1 MTAAALG
8 PLPLVLRFR
17 RVGPGVYDSADGR
30 VTLYRIEGCT
40 PAAWNAEWTIDYQNR
55 LRDLDPDATL
65 GSVAYGNIV
74 DGAATFR
81 DAKALAADAWP
92 ALHAKVAALEDAA
105 ALEEDDR
112 ESYAAL
118 ADEMNDPDAGPWNE
132 DDWDGEAVRG
142 GKRYAAANGLH
153 WPPGLGDYDRFYER
167 SAAR

>member
-1 MTAAALG
+1 MTALG
-8 PLPLVLRFR
+8 PLPLELRFR

-30 VTLYRIEGCT
+30 ATLYRIEGCT
-40 PAAWNAEWTIDYQNR
+40 PAAWNVEWTIAYENR
-55 LRDLDPDATL
+55 LREIDPDYTY
-65 GSVAYGNIV
+65 GSIALTNIV

-92 ALHAKVAALEDAA
+92 ALRAKVAALEEAVDR
-105 ALEEDDR
+105 DRRDR

-118 ADEMNDPDAGPWNE
+118 ADEMNDPDAGPWDE
-132 DDWDGEAVRG
+132 DDWDADAVAG

-167 SAAR
+167 SNAR